1 MIRICLEYFERIAGI
16 FGGKG
21 KNVFG
26 GQTDGEWPKYIK
38 HYYSNC
44 LRQQIN
50 IKYSPRMTAE
60 GRDKQRKQ
68 KGIKAYF
75 ILGSWKS
82 ARFIRKIILFTY
94 VIKERRNEN
103 LFCRHRI
110 NNF

>member
-1 MIRICLEYFERIAGI
+1 MKKWVQNIYHITEVTFLMINICLEYFERIAGI
-16 FGGKG
+16 FREKR
-21 KNVFG
+21 KKCFWWTNRWRMT
-26 GQTDGEWPKYIK
+26 QIYIE

-75 ILGSWKS
+75 ILGS
-82 ARFIRKIILFTY
+82 
-94 VIKERRNEN
+94 
-103 LFCRHRI
+103 
-110 NNF
+110 